1 MVTKYDAYEVVY
13 SQGPLKAIEIA
24 LKFGKSG
31 KNYKNI
37 YRILTELEKEE
48 LIFRESEKFLT
59 KKQGK
64 PKELYEIINYCLSN
78 NVNYNLL
85 IDKNLMDFVLKGLN
99 KGELNQGI
107 SNLNPRTFSK
117 YINILNKYG
126 LILLIS
132 KKPVKARI
140 FYNTLINNLLVY
152 FDFKYI
158 NMEKR
163 EPDYIDE
170 IKKELAL
177 YARLRKKN
185 EAGFKKI
192 VEEFQVSFVHHSLS
206 LEGNPITLPD
216 TIKILKDKIIPSNL
230 KSEDV
235 DEIKNYQTAILQMLK
250 DSQQKTPL
258 SIESILNYHK
268 LALAHRPEIAGKIRE
283 VEVFIKGNPDFKV
296 SEAKNINKELK
307 RLYERYNLFVNEAK
321 KDIKEI
327 LEFATY
333 FHNEFQHI
341 HPFEDGN
348 SRITR
353 LITFHLLNS
362 KDIPILDIPFG
373 LLDDYLNQ
381 TKGSKD
387 RKDTN
392 LLKSLER
399 IILFN
404 LKKINEKLRR

>member
-1 MVTKYDAYEVVY
+1 MVTKYDVYEIIY

-24 LKFGKSG
+24 LKFGKSE

-37 YRILTELEKEE
+37 YRILSELEKEG
-48 LIFRESEKFLT
+48 LIFRELEKFSV

-64 PKELYEIINYCLSN
+64 HKALYEIINYCLSN

-85 IDKNLMDFVLKGLN
+85 IDKNLINFVLKGLE
-99 KGELNQGI
+99 KGEINQKI

-117 YINILNKYG
+117 YIDILNRYG

-132 KKPVKARI
+132 KKPIKAGV

-158 NMEKR
+158 EIQKR
-163 EPDYIDE
+163 EPDYINE
-170 IKKELAL
+170 IKKELTL
-177 YARLRKKN
+177 YTKLRRKN
-185 EAGFKKI
+185 EVGFKKI

-216 TIKILKDKIIPSNL
+216 TIKILKDKIIPSDL

-235 DEIKNYQTAILQMLK
+235 DEVKNYQTAILQMLK
-250 DSQQKTPL
+250 DSQQKIPL

-268 LALAHRPEIAGKIRE
+268 LAMAHKPEIAGKIRE
-283 VEVFIKGNPDFKV
+283 VGVFIKGNPNFKV
-296 SEAKNINKELK
+296 SEAGNIRGELKELYGK
-307 RLYERYNLFVNEAK
+307 YNIFVNENK
-321 KDIKEI
+321 KEIKDILK
-327 LEFATY
+327 FATY
-333 FHNEFQHI
+333 FHNEFQYI
-341 HPFEDGN
+341 HPFIDGN

-381 TKGSKD
+381 TKGSKERD
-387 RKDTN
+387 DIN
-392 LLKSLER
+392 LLKSFER

-404 LKKINEKLRR
+404 LKKINERLRK